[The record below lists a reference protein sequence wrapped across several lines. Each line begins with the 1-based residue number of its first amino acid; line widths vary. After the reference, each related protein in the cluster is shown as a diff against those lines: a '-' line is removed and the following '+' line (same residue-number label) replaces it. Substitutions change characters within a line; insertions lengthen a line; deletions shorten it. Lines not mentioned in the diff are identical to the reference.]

1 MKAQQHIEIDQVQEV
16 ASLLVPLSDKLLL
29 MPNVTVAEIVPLG
42 ELEAVD
48 DAPAWLLGR
57 LMWRE
62 LSVPLMSLEVL
73 NGHDAPEPGRSA
85 RVAVLNTT
93 GLSDEL
99 GFIAILAQ
107 GLPRLARITP
117 SEISER
123 EDLATDAYDEMVVSW
138 SGETAVIPAVA
149 RLEQTYLDYL
159 QEDL

>member
-1 MKAQQHIEIDQVQEV
+1 MKAQQHIETEQVQEV

-42 ELEAVD
+42 ELETID
-48 DAPAWLLGR
+48 NAPDWLLGQ
-57 LMWRE
+57 LIWRE

-73 NGHDAPEPGRSA
+73 NGHEAPETARNA

-93 GLSDEL
+93 GLSEDL
-99 GFIAILAQ
+99 GFIAILTQ

-123 EDLATDAYDEMVVSW
+123 DDLSPEAYDDMVVSW
-138 SGETAVIPAVA
+138 AGETAVIPAVA

-159 QEDL
+159 HEAV

>member
-1 MKAQQHIEIDQVQEV
+1 MKAQQHIETDQVQEV

-42 ELEAVD
+42 ELEQD
-48 DAPAWLLGR
+48 DAAPDWLLGR
-57 LMWRE
+57 MTWRE

-73 NGHDAPEPGRSA
+73 NGHEAPEVSRSA

-99 GFIAILAQ
+99 GFIAILTQ
-107 GLPRLARITP
+107 GLPRLARVIP

-123 EDLATDAYDEMVVSW
+123 EDLTPDTYDEMVVSW

-149 RLEQTYLDYL
+149 QLEQTYLNYL
-159 QEDL
+159 LGDV